1 MGKKQYNVVRKN
13 SADLRA
19 LLRGFVAAYLLYL
32 GWKLIASG
40 GDASSFPPAVGYA
53 VGGLFAAGAIAFGCY
68 TWKRYRADLRDA
80 ELTPEEAEE
89 ALRQEREP

>member
-1 MGKKQYNVVRKN
+1 MDKKQYNAVRKN
-13 SADLRA
+13 NADLHA

-32 GWKLIASG
+32 GWKLITSG
-40 GDASSFPPAVGYA
+40 GDGASFPPIVGYVA
-53 VGGLFAAGAIAFGCY
+53 GGLFAVGAVAFGCY
-68 TWKRYRADLRDA
+68 AWKRYRADLRDA